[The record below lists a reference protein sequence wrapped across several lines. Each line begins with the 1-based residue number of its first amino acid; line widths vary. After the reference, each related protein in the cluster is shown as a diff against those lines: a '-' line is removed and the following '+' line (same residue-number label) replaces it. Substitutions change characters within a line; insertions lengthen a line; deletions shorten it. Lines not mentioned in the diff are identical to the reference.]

1 MTKDGYNEVEGVYL
15 KIPLEWVWNSLP
27 CLYLLL
33 INILTLLK
41 ENPVALIFH
50 ILIFGN
56 IF

>member
-1 MTKDGYNEVEGVYL
+1 MTKDELEGVYL
-15 KIPLEWVWNSLP
+15 KISLEWVWNSLP
-27 CLYLLL
+27 HLYLLL

-41 ENPVALIFH
+41 ENLVVLILH

>member
-1 MTKDGYNEVEGVYL
+1 VTKDGYNEVEGVYL

-27 CLYLLL
+27 RLYLLL

-41 ENPVALIFH
+41 ENLVALIFH